1 MRNMRGSVRYFQADD
16 EGSIPFTRSNPFK
29 GFDEFVARLVPVVEA
44 IRKTGTTTLE
54 AMSCALNH
62 RGIRSARGAQWH
74 VASVSNL
81 LKRAQKFVEA

>member
-1 MRNMRGSVRYFQADD
+1 MQVTTA
-16 EGSIPFTRSNPFK
+16 
-29 GFDEFVARLVPVVEA
+29 DEFVARLVPVVEA

-74 VASVSNL
+74 VSSVSNL